1 MEFVLT
7 YILVCIMV
15 EEVGE
20 RSKSFA
26 GGHHQ
31 ADGGG
36 GEEDVATALAFLH
49 GRHQLH
55 RQQLWGED
63 VNMPTCG
70 RRLVVNEPPSSG
82 NPNTFL

>member
-1 MEFVLT
+1 MEYVLT
-7 YILVCIMV
+7 YIYIVICIMI

-20 RSKSFA
+20 RSQSFA
-26 GGHHQ
+26 GGHRQ

-36 GEEDVATALAFLH
+36 DEEDMATVLVFLH

-63 VNMPTCG
+63 VDIPT
-70 RRLVVNEPPSSG
+70 SG
-82 NPNTFL
+82 